1 MFKDILLPVDLTHRE
16 TQLKAVG
23 NAADMA
29 RQWGSTLH
37 VITILPDFGMSIV
50 GSYFPKGFEEK
61 ALAEADKQL
70 HEFTDK
76 EIGTD
81 IKIHRIVG
89 SGTIY
94 KEIMHYAN
102 ETNCDLI
109 VMASHRPEL
118 SDYLLGPNAAR
129 VVRHA
134 KQSVLVV
141 RE

>member
-1 MFKDILLPVDLTHRE
+1 MFKDILLPVDLTHRD

-23 NAADMA
+23 IAAEMA

-70 HEFTDK
+70 REFTDK
-76 EIGTD
+76 EIGTG
-81 IKIHRIVG
+81 IKTHHIVG

-129 VVRHA
+129 IVRHA